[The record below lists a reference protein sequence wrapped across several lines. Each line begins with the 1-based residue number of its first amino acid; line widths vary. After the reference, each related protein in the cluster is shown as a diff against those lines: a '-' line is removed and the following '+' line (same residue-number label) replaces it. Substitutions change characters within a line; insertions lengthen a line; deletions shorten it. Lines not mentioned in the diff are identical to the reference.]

1 MKSLGNFKPKKKKKP
16 KLNHLRLE
24 ADIFGSIAQSHII
37 FKALYLKT
45 YSKEVAV
52 LLGPL
57 WKRYLPTNRTYYFS
71 PFLNLKTR
79 LQLQL

>member
-1 MKSLGNFKPKKKKKP
+1 MKSLGNFKPKKKKT
-16 KLNHLRLE
+16 LNHLRLE
-24 ADIFGSIAQSHII
+24 ADIFCSIAQSHII

-57 WKRYLPTNRTYYFS
+57 WKRYLPTSRI
-71 PFLNLKTR
+71 
-79 LQLQL
+79 